1 MQRVTIDMVQG
12 IFQNYDFICWHTH
25 LCMTSMLSSSF
36 YLFIIIIIYNYD
48 INVRKLRM
56 MMEAFACPSTHAL
69 ELK

>member
-12 IFQNYDFICWHTH
+12 ICQNYDFICWHTH
-25 LCMTSMLSSSF
+25 LCMTSMSSSSF
-36 YLFIIIIIYNYD
+36 YLFIIIIYNYD

>member
-1 MQRVTIDMVQG
+1 MQLVTIDMVQG
-12 IFQNYDFICWHTH
+12 ICHNYDFICGHTR
-25 LCMTSMLSSSF
+25 LCMTSMSSSII
-36 YLFIIIIIYNYD
+36 YLFIIIYNYD